1 MYETTVK
8 EREVINLRVQK
19 VTWVGVG
26 WRGSGMA
33 GGGKE
38 RSYITLFQLKDV

>member
-19 VTWVGVG
+19 VTW
-26 WRGSGMA
+26 
-33 GGGKE
+33 GGGLDGGGQEWQAGEKRE
-38 RSYITLFQLKDV
+38 VI